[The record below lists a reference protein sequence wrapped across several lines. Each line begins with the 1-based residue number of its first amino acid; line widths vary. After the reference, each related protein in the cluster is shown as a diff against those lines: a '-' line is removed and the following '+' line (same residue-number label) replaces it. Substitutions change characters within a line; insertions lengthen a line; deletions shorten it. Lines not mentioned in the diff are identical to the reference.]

1 MEKTSFANQTIL
13 KGAETFIGYPNTEG
27 TCRVNSIFRG
37 CIHNKHQKSEDSTY
51 FAMFTPWTRKPES
64 LGYAVAFSF
73 SNLFLTK
80 VQGVFGFSE

>member
-37 CIHNKHQKSEDSTY
+37 RIHNKHQKVKI
-51 FAMFTPWTRKPES
+51 AHILQCLPHGPES
-64 LGYAVAFSF
+64 LNPLVMQWHSV
-73 SNLFLTK
+73 NLFLTK